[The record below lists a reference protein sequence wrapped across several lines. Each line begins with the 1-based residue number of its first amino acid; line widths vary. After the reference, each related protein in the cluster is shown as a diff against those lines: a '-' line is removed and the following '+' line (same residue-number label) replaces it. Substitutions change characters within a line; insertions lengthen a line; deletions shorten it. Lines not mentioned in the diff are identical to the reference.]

1 MNELR
6 KYSVKELASIL
17 GCSATA
23 VQKKIKPDENNPEIK
38 RYKKRY
44 NTVVNDG
51 KLFILLSDDDIEE
64 EKRLSKGFNNVVR
77 NVIDDTEN
85 VIDIEAEPETQTNS
99 DYALDKI
106 IEFTNVHIQRYE
118 TLHETYYK
126 ELIEKDKQLNLLTT
140 TQLQKDAENKQAQA
154 KSKELEKRNRLLT
167 LYLTVVTTL
176 FITLVGLFITFYINV
191 NNVVNA
197 ETEKPS
203 EQAVTTVENVNNEIT
218 PSNNQL
224 TTNSSNLKKTPAKR
238 HKKPLQNNL

>member
-1 MNELR
+1 MNELK

-51 KLFILLSDDDIEE
+51 KLYILLSDDDIEE
-64 EKRLSKGFNNVVR
+64 EKRLSRGFNNVVR

-85 VIDIEAEPETQTNS
+85 IIDIEAEPETQTKQDTS
-99 DYALDKI
+99 FEQLIQFTKDY
-106 IEFTNVHIQRYE
+106 IESYK
-118 TLHETYYK
+118 TLQENHYK
-126 ELIEKDKQLNLLTT
+126 ELKEKDEKILLLTT
-140 TQLQKDAENKQAQA
+140 NEYKNEAENKQTQA
-154 KSKELEKRNRLLT
+154 KAKELEKRNKLLM

-191 NNVVNA
+191 NNLNNA
-197 ETEKPS
+197 ETEKPLQQEVS
-203 EQAVTTVENVNNEIT
+203 TVENVDNENSQST
-218 PSNNQL
+218 KVNQVV
-224 TTNSSNLKKTPAKR
+224 KKLPAKR
-238 HKKPLQNNL
+238 HKKTAR